1 MVDYST
7 DKTVVKPKCK
17 ANAAQRAGLQYGKA
31 EKEGEK
37 HGREEMRITK
47 VIESHSMSRKKKN
60 SEGFTMSYCLFSL
73 VYMVIDYPMGK

>member
-37 HGREEMRITK
+37 HGMVKEVAEQ
-47 VIESHSMSRKKKN
+47 
-60 SEGFTMSYCLFSL
+60 SL
-73 VYMVIDYPMGK
+73 Y